1 MVFFNQ
7 FSGFWRIA
15 AGVTAN
21 VQHQNFQPFHG
32 KKGRFRE
39 IFPQRLPVNVS
50 VNSPHHRQ
58 LFQLFNY
65 TGRAN
70 IPGVP
75 YFITNG
81 EKFGNTRM
89 DKTMRVG
96 YETYLFQ
103 TVKSYTRIPPSA
115 AV

>member
-39 IFPQRLPVNVS
+39 IFPQRLPVDVS
-50 VNSPHHRQ
+50 VNSPYHRQ
-58 LFQLFNY
+58 LFQLLHHL
-65 TGRAN
+65 RSPD
-70 IPGVP
+70 IPGMP
-75 YFITNG
+75 NFITAG

-89 DKTMRVG
+89 DKTMRVR
-96 YETYLFQ
+96 YEAYFFQ
-103 TVKSYTRIPPSA
+103 TVKSCSRTPPSA